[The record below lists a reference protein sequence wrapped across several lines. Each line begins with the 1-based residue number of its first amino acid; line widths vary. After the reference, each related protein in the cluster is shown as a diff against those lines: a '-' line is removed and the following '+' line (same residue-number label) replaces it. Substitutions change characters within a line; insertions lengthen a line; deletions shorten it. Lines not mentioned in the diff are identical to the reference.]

1 MFSRLTKKKKR
12 KKSILLKTVSQIV
25 EEALRNEFSRVFRKF
40 LLLVFEIALLLS
52 LGVLIQQVFYGI
64 P

>member
-1 MFSRLTKKKKR
+1 MFFRLIKKKKR